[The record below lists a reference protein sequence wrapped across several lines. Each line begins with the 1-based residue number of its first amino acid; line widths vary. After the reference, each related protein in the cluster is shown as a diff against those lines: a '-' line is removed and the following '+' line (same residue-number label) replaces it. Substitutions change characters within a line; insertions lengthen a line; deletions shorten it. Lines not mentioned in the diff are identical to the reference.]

1 MQFERLRNAGTG
13 HECPF
18 ESRARRLWPAAFQ
31 TTTQTKYIYTQF
43 VCCVYMASLAA
54 GGDVSSL
61 SAVTA
66 AAAVASISDMSPD
79 IQAKYECVRS
89 VGEECVSEAELK
101 ALLVKKVGEMGCT
114 FNLYDGFEPSGR
126 VHIAQGA
133 FKANNV
139 NKCTS
144 SGGVFIFWV
153 ADW

>member
-1 MQFERLRNAGTG
+1 
-13 HECPF
+13 
-18 ESRARRLWPAAFQ
+18 
-31 TTTQTKYIYTQF
+31 
-43 VCCVYMASLAA
+43 MASLAA
-54 GGDVSSL
+54 GGDASPV
-61 SAVTA
+61 AAATA
-66 AAAVASISDMSPD
+66 AAAAASISEMSPA
-79 IQAKYECVRS
+79 IQAKYDCVRS
-89 VGEECVSEAELK
+89 VGEECVSESELK
-101 ALLVKKVGEMGCT
+101 AVLIRKVGELGST

>member
-1 MQFERLRNAGTG
+1 
-13 HECPF
+13 
-18 ESRARRLWPAAFQ
+18 
-31 TTTQTKYIYTQF
+31 
-43 VCCVYMASLAA
+43 MASQAA
-54 GGDVSSL
+54 ESDASP
-61 SAVTA
+61 APA
-66 AAAVASISDMSPD
+66 AAAAAAAPSEMSPA
-79 IQAKYECVRS
+79 IQAKYDCVRS

-101 ALLVKKVGEMGCT
+101 ALLVKKVGEMNST

>member
-1 MQFERLRNAGTG
+1 
-13 HECPF
+13 
-18 ESRARRLWPAAFQ
+18 
-31 TTTQTKYIYTQF
+31 
-43 VCCVYMASLAA
+43 MASLAA
-54 GGDVSSL
+54 GGDASSL

-89 VGEECVSEAELK
+89 VGEECVSEAELR
-101 ALLVKKVGEMGCT
+101 ALLVKKVGEMGST